1 MRPIK
6 PFPAGTTKRLQQLLK
21 QAHNVADQR
30 RIQAVLMRALDA
42 SPPERIAAVTGL
54 SVNTVRVLH
63 SRFLREGEAV
73 LVDRP
78 GRGGR
83 RHSLLTADQQVAL
96 LKKHVQAAGEG
107 QLIEAGSFKREYETL
122 VGHPVAATTV
132 YRLLAKAGWR
142 KIVPRPSHPGKH
154 PEAEAAFKKSTRTS
168 SRRRKKKS
176 VRS

>member
-1 MRPIK
+1 MRPTK
-6 PFPAGTTKRLQQLLK
+6 PFPAGTAKRLQELLK
-21 QAHNVADQR
+21 QARSIADQR

-42 SPPERIAAVTGL
+42 SSPERIAAITGL

-83 RHSLLTADQQVAL
+83 RHSLLNPDQQDAL
-96 LKKHVQAAGEG
+96 LKKHVQAAGQG
-107 QLIEAGSFKREYETL
+107 QLVEAGSFKREYETL

-132 YRLLAKAGWR
+132 YRLLAKQGWR
-142 KIVPRPSHPGKH
+142 KIVPRPSHPGKQ

-168 SRRRKKKS
+168 SHRKK
-176 VRS
+176 RYRARG